1 MPNDWDTVPPPPDR
15 DQQQGQRAELKAI
28 MEALWKSPR
37 IVNPCRKSR
46 YVAPMSHG
54 STWGYENEI
63 FGE

>member
-1 MPNDWDTVPPPPDR
+1 MTGGDPDHEKQ
-15 DQQQGQRAELKAI
+15 DAQRAELKAM

-37 IVNPCRKSR
+37 IVNPRRKSR